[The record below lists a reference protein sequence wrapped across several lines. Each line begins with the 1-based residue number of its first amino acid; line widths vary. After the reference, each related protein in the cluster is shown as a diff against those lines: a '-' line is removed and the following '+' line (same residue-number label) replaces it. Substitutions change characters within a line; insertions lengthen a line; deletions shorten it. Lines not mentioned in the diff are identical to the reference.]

1 MSLSST
7 PFAGPFTT
15 QLVKETVTGAVP
27 DNNVRTGATTLY
39 MVRVDNSGNPSLPV
53 YLHLYNNVAPT
64 VGTTPPDITLLFAG
78 GEASDTV
85 WISGKLFATALSFA
99 CTTAGGLGGTTPPAN
114 PVITSIACS

>member
-15 QLVKETVTGAVP
+15 QLLKETVTNAVA
-27 DNNVRTGATTLY
+27 DNNVRGGATTIY

-53 YLHLYNNVAPT
+53 YLHLYNNVAPV

-78 GEASDTV
+78 GEASDTL
-85 WISGKLFATALSFA
+85 WITGKAFATALSFC
-99 CTTAGGLGGTTPPAN
+99 CTTAGGLGGVVSPTN